1 MTSKYE
7 YKTIEIMPN
16 ASLFSIKIDKT
27 FLDDLLNKYG
37 NEGWELITSTPLSI
51 NSTTRVIYYTFRRA
65 I

>member
-1 MTSKYE
+1 MASKYE

-16 ASLFSIKIDKT
+16 AGLFSIKIDKT
-27 FLDDLLNKYG
+27 FFFFFLNKYG

-51 NSTTRVIYYTFRRA
+51 NSTTKIIYYTFRRA

>member
-1 MTSKYE
+1 MASKYE
-7 YKTIEIMPN
+7 YKTIEIIPN
-16 ASLFSIKIDKT
+16 AGLFSIKIDKT

-51 NSTTRVIYYTFRRA
+51 NSTTKIIYYTFRRA